1 MLLWLCCAR
10 RLHGAAGR
18 GSAAAGGG
26 GASKRGEYE
35 EFAKNKCWK
44 TYFVWWPFVRIYD
57 SCKKMLILD
66 TSNLGKAKG
75 GSFKKGEAYRKWLCH
90 IQFNLSVILLF
101 YWDLYFC
108 TKRFYCHVLE
118 NSCTCTRHAAI
129 TKSLSTCKK
138 TTKRTLAHAFFCH
151 GLVTSPCVVNRDTRM
166 DQELSVQSRATGP
179 RDESVACMSSR
190 TLCTQVA
197 IFARVSAKGKQL
209 FCWRHSSKH
218 CCNVCN
224 SSMCSLCTRP
234 KWCICGLYFA
244 FRVYPGPNLYFWSLF
259 FRNLYF
265 WALSYW
271 NLYFWPLPYWNLYFW
286 SLCSEISTSDHFPL
300 EISTPDDFSL
310 ETSTSDHFSLEIS
323 TSDHFSLEIS
333 TLDHFSLSLLL
344 NTLLLK
350 SLLLSTFL

>member
-1 MLLWLCCAR
+1 MRRCEDVRRCEMWEDVRCEKMSDVRRCQMWEDVRRCQMWEDVRRCQMWEDVRCEKMWEDVRCEKMWEDVRRCQMWEDVRRYHMWEDLLYVDLFTPP
-10 RLHGAAGR
+10 
-18 GSAAAGGG
+18 S
-26 GASKRGEYE
+26 
-35 EFAKNKCWK
+35 FWK
-44 TYFVWWPFVRIYD
+44 TLRSD
-57 SCKKMLILD
+57 A
-66 TSNLGKAKG
+66 LGKNLKGLGSKVATTPDYEGKIIFQRRFWILQVILAKPRAEV
-75 GSFKKGEAYRKWLCH
+75 SKKGEAYRKWLCH

-218 CCNVCN
+218 CYNVCN
-224 SSMCSLCTRP
+224 SSMCRLCTRP

-244 FRVYPGPNLYFWSLF
+244 FRVYPGATDVNGRVSSLGF
-259 FRNLYF
+259 ASQVRAKL
-265 WALSYW
+265 ASAKATVRLW
-271 NLYFWPLPYWNLYFW
+271 NEVN
-286 SLCSEISTSDHFPL
+286 
-300 EISTPDDFSL
+300 
-310 ETSTSDHFSLEIS
+310 
-323 TSDHFSLEIS
+323 
-333 TLDHFSLSLLL
+333 
-344 NTLLLK
+344 
-350 SLLLSTFL
+350 

>member
-1 MLLWLCCAR
+1 MLDRIKLGMQVIL
-10 RLHGAAGR
+10 
-18 GSAAAGGG
+18 
-26 GASKRGEYE
+26 
-35 EFAKNKCWK
+35 AKPRAE
-44 TYFVWWPFVRIYD
+44 V
-57 SCKKMLILD
+57 S
-66 TSNLGKAKG
+66 
-75 GSFKKGEAYRKWLCH
+75 KKGEAYRKWLCH

-244 FRVYPGPNLYFWSLF
+244 FRVYPGATDVNGRVSSLGF
-259 FRNLYF
+259 ASQVRAKL
-265 WALSYW
+265 ASAKATVRLW
-271 NLYFWPLPYWNLYFW
+271 NEVSRSFGSTIVSHNQRQI
-286 SLCSEISTSDHFPL
+286 SLQASTSSSERHDKWK
-300 EISTPDDFSL
+300 I
-310 ETSTSDHFSLEIS
+310 TSASV
-323 TSDHFSLEIS
+323 
-333 TLDHFSLSLLL
+333 
-344 NTLLLK
+344 K
-350 SLLLSTFL
+350 SSIARGSAQKAIFLFV